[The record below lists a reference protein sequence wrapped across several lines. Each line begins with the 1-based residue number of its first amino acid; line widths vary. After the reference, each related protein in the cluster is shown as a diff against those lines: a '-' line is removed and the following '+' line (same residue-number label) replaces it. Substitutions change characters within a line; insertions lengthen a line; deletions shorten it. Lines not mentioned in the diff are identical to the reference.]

1 MSELAAEASPR
12 RAPPNRVAAAGAV
25 GNVMEW
31 FDFAIYGY
39 MAPFLSQIFFP
50 SDDPLA
56 SLLAVYG
63 AFAAGYLARPIGG
76 MVFGHLGDTL
86 GRKFVMIAS
95 VTVMGTCTV
104 AIGLLPTYE
113 QIGPLAA
120 VLLVT
125 LRVLQGLSVGGEY
138 TGSTVFV
145 AEQAPDKRRGVLT
158 SFVVVGATGG
168 FLLGSAVAALLT
180 NIYSDQEMS
189 DFIWRIP
196 FFAGILIMIVGMIIR
211 NTLEEVDPP
220 AKDDVDLGPS
230 PVLYAFKYHWRDI
243 LRVGM
248 LAMGANAGFYILFV
262 FAISYLTDRM
272 HISTAN
278 AMDINTLCM
287 VLLAM
292 VPILSSTLS
301 DKIGRKPVLLTAT
314 VLLIACAYPLW
325 SLMHHQDL
333 TLVLLGQLGFALIVG
348 IILGVN
354 PVTMAESVP
363 QRVRVSVLSVG
374 YNIPLAVFG
383 GTAPAVST
391 YLIERTGDDF
401 APVYYLMALST
412 VSFIAVITLPETF
425 RRSMHDNNA
434 GADG

>member
-1 MSELAAEASPR
+1 MSERAADASPR
-12 RAPPNRVAAAGAV
+12 RASPNRVAAAGAV

-31 FDFAIYGY
+31 FDFAIYSY
-39 MAPFLSQIFFP
+39 MAPFLSQNFFP

-76 MVFGHLGDTL
+76 IVFGHLGDTL

-95 VTVMGTCTV
+95 VTVMGACTI
-104 AIGLLPTYE
+104 AIGLLPTYA
-113 QIGPLAA
+113 QIGTLAA

-138 TGSTVFV
+138 TGSAVFV
-145 AEQAPDKRRGVLT
+145 AEQAPSKRRGLLT

-196 FFAGILIMIVGMIIR
+196 FFAGVLIMIVGMIIR
-211 NTLEEVDPP
+211 NTLEEVDAP
-220 AKDDVDLGPS
+220 KDAIDLGPS
-230 PVLYAFKYHWRDI
+230 PVLYAFKHHWRDI

-248 LAMGANAGFYILFV
+248 MAMGANAGFYILFV

-287 VLLAM
+287 VLLAI
-292 VPILSSTLS
+292 VPILAATLS
-301 DKIGRKPVLLTAT
+301 DKIGRRPVLLTGT

-333 TLVLLGQLGFALIVG
+333 TLVLLGQLGFAFLVG

-363 QRVRVSVLSVG
+363 QRVRVSVMSVG
-374 YNIPLAVFG
+374 YNIPLALFG

-391 YLIERTGDDF
+391 YLIQRTGDDF

-412 VSFIAVITLPETF
+412 VSFIAMITLPETF
-425 RRSMHDNNA
+425 RRSIHSDTP
-434 GADG
+434 GATH

>member
-1 MSELAAEASPR
+1 MTELAAESGQR
-12 RAPPNRVAAAGAV
+12 RAPPTQIAAAGAA

-95 VTVMGTCTV
+95 VTVMGLCTV

-120 VLLVT
+120 VILVV
-125 LRVLQGLSVGGEY
+125 LRILQGLSVGGEY

-145 AEQAPDKRRGVLT
+145 AEQAPAKSRGLLT
-158 SFVVVGATGG
+158 SFVVSGAIGG

-180 NIYSDQEMS
+180 NIYSDDQMS

-196 FFAGILIMIVGMIIR
+196 FLAGVLIMIVGLLIR
-211 NTLEEVDPP
+211 RTLDEVEPP
-220 AKDDVDLGPS
+220 APEVDLGPS
-230 PVLYAFKYHWRDI
+230 PVLYAFRYHWREMV
-243 LRVGM
+243 RVGM

-262 FAISYLTDRM
+262 FAVSYLTDRM

-287 VLLAM
+287 VLLAII
-292 VPILSSTLS
+292 PIISAALS
-301 DKIGRKPVLLTAT
+301 DRIGRKSVLLTAT
-314 VLLIACAYPLW
+314 LLLVVCAYPLW

-333 TLVLLGQLGFALIVG
+333 TQVLLGQLGFALIVG
-348 IILGVN
+348 VILGVN

-363 QRVRVSVLSVG
+363 SHVRVSVMSVG
-374 YNIPLAVFG
+374 YNVPLAVFG

-401 APVYYLMALST
+401 SPVYYLMALST
-412 VSFIAVITLPETF
+412 ITLIAVITLPETF
-425 RRSMHDNNA
+425 RRGMGSET
-434 GADG
+434 GAPTEQ